1 MKENENNTK
10 KTFKVIVNIHP
21 KISART
27 TVL

>member
-1 MKENENNTK
+1 MKITQK